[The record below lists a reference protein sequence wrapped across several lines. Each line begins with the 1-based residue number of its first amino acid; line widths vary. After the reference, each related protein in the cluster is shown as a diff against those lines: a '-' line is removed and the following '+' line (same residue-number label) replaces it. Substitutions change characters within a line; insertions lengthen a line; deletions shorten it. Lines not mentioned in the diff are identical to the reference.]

1 MAHDSDRKIQDLVYE
16 ELRRSLMQGVFQP
29 GQRLSL
35 RQLAAQLGTSIM
47 PVRAATSKL
56 VAEHALEHRP
66 NRAIHV
72 PEMTKAKFTEITYW
86 RKEIEGKAARLAC
99 GAMDDA
105 TLRRLQKIN
114 EEIDRRQDAGDWK
127 GVLASNYAFHFAI
140 YEKAGSDILLSM
152 IRNLWLLAG
161 PSVSCSLPSPKF
173 VWDAEDH
180 CACIEALTSGDG
192 AAAERALRKDI
203 QSLADFLVEHSIGE
217 QPAIRRVV

>member
-1 MAHDSDRKIQDLVYE
+1 MAQDSDRRIQDLVYE

-47 PVRAATSKL
+47 PVRAAVGKL

-66 NRAIHV
+66 NRSVHV
-72 PEMTKAKFTEITYW
+72 PEMTKEKFTEITFW

-99 GAMDDA
+99 TFMDDDTIA
-105 TLRRLQKIN
+105 RLRSIN
-114 EEIDRRQDAGDWK
+114 AEIEKRQDEGDWK
-127 GVLASNYAFHFAI
+127 GVLACNHDFHFTI
-140 YEKAGSDILLSM
+140 YCKAGSDIALSM

-161 PSVSCSLPSPKF
+161 PVVSCSLPSPKF
-173 VWDAEDH
+173 VWDADDH
-180 CACIEALTSGDG
+180 CACLDALAARDG
-192 AAAERALRKDI
+192 KAAERAIRRDI
-203 QSLADFLVEHSIGE
+203 QSLAEFLIQHSIEE